1 MAEQQSVI
9 NLEWMDQEV
18 RRYRS
23 ELVAAQ
29 QRINAQQDEIRDL
42 NRHIEELEGRLAA
55 QQTQMNRINVLERA
69 LEQYKEEIRLL
80 VEQQEET
87 YQQDRRESAR
97 IKLIEQDSVN
107 RGLNEL
113 RKSWAGI
120 PRLEEEIELRAAEE
134 RRLNETLLAVRQRTM
149 DLEKRIDTVVRPIP
163 YLEEQRT
170 RDAKYIAQLQEQTA
184 SLLKSVDGMTNRLLV
199 VEELSRR
206 NGQNVEDLVNIRR
219 ELQERQRR
227 FLEEMQLSDQQRE
240 RKVEQ
245 WTAADEVREQRM
257 REFAEQMRIA
267 AEQYQKGR
275 STLANLESLGER
287 LQREQHEVAE
297 LQRLTEERQRGK
309 MDEWESETEKRWQRE
324 KLLWEQQWHDHDRR
338 NAEQLE
344 RLKVVEERSEVAAE
358 QVDHLW
364 DVIVDDLR
372 LQNEMM
378 QNRTIRLSEE
388 IEARRNRKRS
398 Q

>member
-113 RKSWAGI
+113 RKSWAAI

-219 ELQERQRR
+219 EIQERQRR

-245 WTAADEVREQRM
+245 WTAADEVREQQM
-257 REFAEQMRIA
+257 SEFAEQMRIA

-287 LQREQHEVAE
+287 LRREQHEVAE

-324 KLLWEQQWHDHDRR
+324 KLLLEQQWHDHDRR

-344 RLKVVEERSEVAAE
+344 RLRVVEERSEVAAE
-358 QVDHLW
+358 QVGHLW

-378 QNRTIRLSEE
+378 QNRTIKLSEE

>member
-113 RKSWAGI
+113 RKSWAAI

-170 RDAKYIAQLQEQTA
+170 RDAKYIAQLQEQTG

-219 ELQERQRR
+219 EIQERQRR

-257 REFAEQMRIA
+257 SEFAEQMRIA

-324 KLLWEQQWHDHDRR
+324 KLLLEQQWHDHDRR

-344 RLKVVEERSEVAAE
+344 RLKAVEERSEAAAE
-358 QVDHLW
+358 QVGHLW
-364 DVIVDDLR
+364 DMIVDDLR

-378 QNRTIRLSEE
+378 QNRTIKLSEE